1 MRIST
6 RATKHFLA
14 PTGAHSTASDFWS
27 PVAQFFTRP
36 KRSPPTKRQKVVEPP
51 APVIVTPAAPAA
63 PPVVYYDFAGQQ
75 FFVPY
80 ESMEHTPPPPMN
92 GALNAD
98 QALKH
103 LTVDAHAAADP
114 HPYPWAGVARLDSM
128 DSIHSTELYPLP
140 AASQWFPTAPAERP
154 PLVHTHSAEVGAA
167 ELIGLLHS
175 DDAQPQA
182 VN

>member
-1 MRIST
+1 M
-6 RATKHFLA
+6 
-14 PTGAHSTASDFWS
+14 
-27 PVAQFFTRP
+27 
-36 KRSPPTKRQKVVEPP
+36 
-51 APVIVTPAAPAA
+51 VTPAAPAA

-92 GALNAD
+92 GALSAD

-103 LTVDAHAAADP
+103 LTVDAHAAAEP
-114 HPYPWAGVARLDSM
+114 HPYPWACVARLDSM
-128 DSIHSTELYPLP
+128 DSLHSTEPYEDP

-175 DDAQPQA
+175 DDAQAQA

>member
-1 MRIST
+1 MRSHAQKHFIRLEKEAKRKGEAAPAPT
-6 RATKHFLA
+6 RA
-14 PTGAHSTASDFWS
+14 PS
-27 PVAQFFTRP
+27 TRP

-51 APVIVTPAAPAA
+51 APVVVTPAAPAA
-63 PPVVYYDFAGQQ
+63 PPVIYYDVAGEQ

-80 ESMEHTPPPPMN
+80 ESPHEMASAPMP
-92 GALNAD
+92 
-98 QALKH
+98 
-103 LTVDAHAAADP
+103 AAADP
-114 HPYPWAGVARLDSM
+114 HPHPWAGVARLDSM

-140 AASQWFPTAPAERP
+140 AASQWFPTAAPAERP

-175 DDAQPQA
+175 DDAQAQA

>member
-1 MRIST
+1 M
-6 RATKHFLA
+6 
-14 PTGAHSTASDFWS
+14 
-27 PVAQFFTRP
+27 
-36 KRSPPTKRQKVVEPP
+36 
-51 APVIVTPAAPAA
+51 VTPAAPAA

-80 ESMEHTPPPPMN
+80 ESMEHTPPPPIN

-140 AASQWFPTAPAERP
+140 AASSWFPTAAPAERP

-175 DDAQPQA
+175 DDAQAQA

>member
-27 PVAQFFTRP
+27 PAAEMA
-36 KRSPPTKRQKVVEPP
+36 S
-51 APVIVTPAAPAA
+51 APMP
-63 PPVVYYDFAGQQ
+63 
-75 FFVPY
+75 
-80 ESMEHTPPPPMN
+80 
-92 GALNAD
+92 
-98 QALKH
+98 
-103 LTVDAHAAADP
+103 AAADP
-114 HPYPWAGVARLDSM
+114 HPHPWAGVARMDSNLSM
-128 DSIHSTELYPLP
+128 DSTDAYFPAP
-140 AASQWFPTAPAERP
+140 AASTWFPTAPAERP

-167 ELIGLLHS
+167 ELVGLLHS

>member
-14 PTGAHSTASDFWS
+14 PTGAHSTASDFCS
-27 PVAQFFTRP
+27 PVARRP
-36 KRSPPTKRQKVVEPP
+36 GTAIRK
-51 APVIVTPAAPAA
+51 
-63 PPVVYYDFAGQQ
+63 
-75 FFVPY
+75 
-80 ESMEHTPPPPMN
+80 
-92 GALNAD
+92 
-98 QALKH
+98 KH

-114 HPYPWAGVARLDSM
+114 HPHPWAGVARLDSM

-154 PLVHTHSAEVGAA
+154 PLVHTHSAEVGAS
-167 ELIGLLHS
+167 ELLGLLHS
-175 DDAQPQA
+175 DDAQAQA

>member
-1 MRIST
+1 M
-6 RATKHFLA
+6 
-14 PTGAHSTASDFWS
+14 
-27 PVAQFFTRP
+27 V
-36 KRSPPTKRQKVVEPP
+36 
-51 APVIVTPAAPAA
+51 VTPAAPAA

-80 ESMEHTPPPPMN
+80 ESMEHTPPPPMP
-92 GALNAD
+92 
-98 QALKH
+98 
-103 LTVDAHAAADP
+103 AADP

-140 AASQWFPTAPAERP
+140 AASSWFPTAAPAERP

-175 DDAQPQA
+175 DDAQAQA